1 VGQVLTFPTIVVLVA
16 SLIATATDVTR
27 FKVHNLLTLPLLAFG
42 LVYHG
47 FVGGPTE
54 LAQSL
59 LGALLGFGVLV
70 GFYLLG
76 GVGAG
81 DVKLLAAV
89 GAWLGLPLT
98 FYLFIASS
106 LAAGLYAVVLVLMH
120 RRVAETWVNLKIIWY
135 RLGVIGRHLAG
146 EDGVEA
152 ELGRPDFRNR
162 VIPFGAMV
170 AVGLIALLIFFW
182 LGGSP

>member
-1 VGQVLTFPTIVVLVA
+1 VDQVLTFPTAVVLVA

-27 FKVHNLLTLPLLAFG
+27 FKVHNLLTLPLLVFG
-42 LVYHG
+42 LAYHG
-47 FVGGPTE
+47 FVGGPPA
-54 LAQSL
+54 LVQSL

-81 DVKLLAAV
+81 DVKLLAAI

-98 FYLFIASS
+98 FYVFIASS
-106 LAAGLYAVVLVLMH
+106 LAAGVYALVLVVMH
-120 RRVAETWVNLKIIWY
+120 RRLHETWINLKIIWH

-146 EDGVEA
+146 DDGVEA
-152 ELGRPDFRNR
+152 ELQRPDFRNR

-170 AVGLIALLIFFW
+170 AAGLIGLLVYLW
-182 LGGSP
+182 LGGTP